1 MCCKGSSVQA
11 RVTLYVAER
20 DQGKT
25 TSLVQLVQQHALQ
38 KKRICGVLALANPE
52 KTVYRLKDLF
62 SQEERLALS
71 LEPIG
76 QGKRIGRFFFLD
88 ELAFDWI
95 NCQII
100 QNLTCSQVAIFDEIG
115 KLEIFGEGLAV
126 SFRKAL
132 DTPDLQIF
140 AAVRIPFIEEVL
152 NSFFSIP
159 RREWKSSMSGIRN
172 ETQ

>member
-11 RVTLYVAER
+11 SLTLHVAER

-25 TSLVQLVQQHALQ
+25 TSLVQLIQQYDIENTPL
-38 KKRICGVLALANPE
+38 CGVLALANPE

-71 LEPIG
+71 EKPIG
-76 QGKRIGRFFFLD
+76 QGNRIGRFYLD
-88 ELAFDWI
+88 ENAFLWA
-95 NCQII
+95 NAQIL
-100 QNLTCSQVAIFDEIG
+100 QSLEYSQVAIFDEIG
-115 KLEIFGEGLAV
+115 KLEISGEGLAI

-132 DTPDLQIF
+132 DTPGLQVF

-152 NSFFSIP
+152 NRFSIP
-159 RREWKSSMSGIRN
+159 KERVEIKYVGYK
-172 ETQ
+172 E

>member
-11 RVTLYVAER
+11 RLTIHAAER

-25 TSLVQLVQQHALQ
+25 TSLVQLVRQCRSQ
-38 KKRICGVLALANPE
+38 KMHLCGVLALANPE

-71 LEPIG
+71 EMPIG
-76 QGKRIGRFFFLD
+76 QGKRIGRFYLD
-88 ELAFDWI
+88 EQAFDWI
-95 NCQII
+95 NNRII
-100 QNLTCSQVAIFDEIG
+100 QSLPGSQVAIFDEIG
-115 KLEIFGEGLAV
+115 KLEISGEGLAV

-132 DTPDLQIF
+132 ETPGLQIF

-152 NSFFSIP
+152 NCFSIP
-159 RREWKSSMSGIRN
+159 KERVEITYVGYK
-172 ETQ
+172 E